1 MSRDRIL
8 RTSVF
13 RPPADVGG
21 WQPLLDIYELR
32 DGWLLKAD
40 VAGVRPEDVAVLLD
54 GRQVTIRGLRRDWC
68 VEEGCCHYRM
78 EIAYSRFERTVEL
91 PADVQTASVRT
102 ELRDGMLLVRIRRED
117 PS

>member
-1 MSRDRIL
+1 MARDRVL
-8 RTSVF
+8 RTNVL
-13 RPPADVGG
+13 RLPAESAG

-40 VAGVRPEDVAVLLD
+40 LAGVRPEDVSVVLD
-54 GRQVTIRGLRRDWC
+54 GRRVTIRGLRRDWC

-78 EIAYSRFERTVEL
+78 EISYSQFERTVEL
-91 PADVQTASVRT
+91 PADVQAARVRT

-117 PS
+117 PT